1 MLCLQVPFL
10 TKQTLQTPQT
20 NKNEYNKGFHKNI
33 KVKRERE
40 EVFFL
45 FTNKRTN
52 MKLQVLFTI
61 QF

>member
-40 EVFFL
+40 EVFFC
-45 FTNKRTN
+45 
-52 MKLQVLFTI
+52 LQINEQT
-61 QF
+61 